1 MKARAYCRFLAALA
15 ALAPLAARAYTV
27 NTTTSGAEIR
37 WSASSASFLVN
48 ASGGPT
54 GASTA
59 MQSAMST
66 WSTVSGASFQFA
78 YGGSTT
84 LSGAVFDYNNVGSF
98 GYLGTDGTVA
108 RNTTTYY
115 VSSGQLLDSDI
126 VFNTYYSWSVS
137 GEAGKFDVQNI
148 ATHELGHSLSLADL
162 YGGGDAE
169 KTMYG
174 YASLGETKKR
184 SLDAD
189 DIAGIVYL
197 YPFTP
202 TVTLSVSGNP
212 MAEAGGVATVTA
224 TLSGV
229 AGRTV
234 TVNLAFSGTA
244 SYGNDYTRSGT
255 IITIP
260 AGSTSGSMT
269 LTALQDALN
278 EANETIVV
286 DISSVVNGTES
297 GTQQVTARIT
307 DDDPLPTV
315 TLGLSGSPVAE
326 AGGVATVTATLSA
339 VSGRAVYVYLSFAG
353 TATVTS
359 DYTRSGTSV
368 TIPAGSLSGSII
380 LTAVQDTLYEGNE
393 TIVVDISSVTYGTE
407 NGTQQ
412 VTATITD
419 DDAPPTVVLG
429 LSGSPMAEA
438 GGVATVTATLSAVS
452 GLPVTVNLAFSGTA
466 TLTSDYTRSAT
477 SITIPAGSV
486 SGSIALTAVQDTLD
500 EANETV
506 IVDIGAVANGT
517 ENGTQQVT
525 ATITDDDAPPTVVLG
540 LSGSPMAEAGGV
552 ATVTATLSA
561 VSGLPVTV
569 NLAFSG
575 TATLTSDYTRSATN
589 ITIPAGSLSGSVML
603 TAVQDMA
610 NEVNETI
617 VVDIDSVSNGTE
629 DGTQQVT
636 ATITDDNP
644 QSLVASPTSITVT
657 EGSNATFTVRLAA
670 QPAANVVASVGEASG
685 DPDLTVSGTTIFT
698 FTTNNWST
706 PQTVTIAAAE
716 DADTANGTAT
726 FMVSS
731 SGLTPVNVIATEAD
745 NDQPPTVTTPPQS
758 QSVSVGGTATFTVTA
773 TGTLPL
779 SYQWCFNGTNLAGQ
793 TTTALSLS
801 NVQAAQ
807 AGSYTVVVTNV
818 AGSVTSQVAV
828 LTVLEPPAIVS
839 QPQSRTNVVGSTAAF
854 SVVASG
860 TEPLA
865 YQWCFNGTNLADQT
879 TTALSLSN
887 VQAAQAGSYTV
898 VVTNATGSVTSAAAV
913 LTVLE
918 PPAIVSQPQS
928 RTNVVGSTATF
939 SVVASGTE
947 PLAYQWCFNGTNL
960 AGQTTTALSLSSVQA
975 AQAGSYTVVVTNA
988 AGSVTSA
995 AAVLTVLEPP
1005 AIVSQPQSRTNVVG
1019 STATF
1024 SVVASGTEPLAYQW
1038 CFNGTN
1044 LAGQTTAALSLSNV
1058 QAAQAGSYTVVV
1070 TNAAG
1075 SVTSQ
1080 VATLTVL
1087 VPPAI
1092 VSQPQSRT
1100 NVVGSTATF
1109 SVVASGTEPLAY
1121 QWCFNGTNLV
1131 TGGRIGGATSSTL
1144 AISSVETNDAGTYSV
1159 LVSNVCSTVAS
1170 AEAVLTVSAS
1180 PGMEGSVY
1188 VTTYVGSVLTT
1199 CAPVCYDPLGL
1210 GCTVSTYGSTAIS
1223 GAPGVPSRT
1232 KCTYGWAGTVNWSV
1246 LPILDPANAGG
1257 VYRIEVAHTATS
1269 STTKDATVTAWSD
1282 YGTVSAS
1289 CTNSPVF
1296 QQSYGGD
1303 VWQTMGY
1310 ITNQPGTS
1318 DPLIY
1323 FIVTGGTVNNSGNR
1337 LYIDAFKFTHV
1348 DSCDGVVGDL
1358 IVTGPLAAGNMYVPV
1373 TGVTAGATNVTVYA
1387 NDVEIGQTNYAAGFA
1402 AGALDVP
1409 VNSALVQGNI
1419 IKATQSKTNAI
1430 GGVCTSAMP
1439 TDGPP
1444 VLEPPAIVS
1453 QPQSRTN
1460 VVGSTAT
1467 FSVEASGTEP
1477 LAYQWCFNGTNLAGQ
1492 TTAALSLSNVQ
1503 TAQAGSYTVVV
1514 TNAAGS
1520 VTSAAA
1526 VLTVLE
1532 PPAIVSQPQSRT
1544 NVVGSTAVFSVVASG
1559 TEPLAY
1565 QWCFNGTNLADQTT
1579 TALSLSN
1586 VQASQ
1591 AGPYTV
1597 VVTNAAGAVTSAV
1610 ATLTVLVPPTIVSQP
1625 QSRTNVV
1632 GSTATFSVA
1641 ASGTEPLAYQWCF
1654 NGTNLA
1660 GQTSTT
1666 LTLGSVQTA
1675 QAGSYTVVVTNAAG
1689 SVTSQVAALTV
1700 LVPTRIIS
1708 LSGDLAF
1715 GDVLVGSSSNRVL
1728 TITNAGNSAL
1738 RVTNITYS
1746 PPGVF
1751 GGDWAG
1757 SIPAGGSTNVTVT
1770 FSPTAATS
1778 YSGTVRVNSDATG
1791 GVDTMSSS
1799 GSGVPCDLVV
1809 VNTSDSGAG
1818 SLRQAILNAN
1828 ICGGGIVVFSNVSG
1842 AITLTSGELVIS
1854 RNVNII
1860 GPGATNLAV
1869 SGNNAV
1875 RVFNISSNAICGVS
1889 GLTIANGAATWP
1901 SHGGAIYNAGFLT
1914 LSDCTISDSHTSSG
1928 FGGGIYNAGVL
1939 VLNGST
1945 LTGNRASGG
1954 DGGRGAGG
1962 GGGGAGLGGAIYS
1975 MGPNVAM
1982 TNCTFSRNEAVG
1994 GNGGWTSGGNNT
2006 FGGYGGGPTGGN
2018 GGGLCEPGQNGGY
2031 GSGGGGGGGWWETPY
2046 ETICLGKSGGNGGFG
2061 GGGGGAG
2068 DYIGGAV
2075 GGTGGDFGGD
2085 ANNQD
2090 GGGGAGLGGGFFVES
2105 GDVTI
2110 VNCTFTQNG
2119 VTAGAGAQSL
2129 GGAIFRMG
2137 GIVRLLNSLI
2147 TGQAGGWGTC
2157 DVVGGV
2163 YSLGHNLVSDAFCF
2177 DEGDCDLVFVDASA
2191 YLGELQYSGGA
2202 TPTHPLLCNSP
2213 AIDAGTT
2220 TGAPGF
2226 DQRGV
2231 PRPQGTAVD
2240 IGAFEFVHLP
2250 PTIAASPQDQT
2261 VSVGDTATFTVTAS
2275 GTPPLFYQWRFNGT
2289 DLAGQTT
2296 TALSLSNVQTTQAGS
2311 YTVVVTNAAGSVTSA
2326 AGVLTVVL
2334 PPAPVSGSVVA
2345 WGGNAKGQSSVPPG
2359 LTDVVAVAG
2368 GIDHSLALKTDG
2380 TVVGWGLN
2388 SYGQT
2393 NPPAGLSNVVAV
2405 AAGWD
2410 TSFALKRDGTLE
2422 EWGWDGDYGL
2432 KATAEALT
2440 NIIAVSAL
2448 WDCGMVLKSDNTVFV
2463 WGKSRYGETNVPAG
2477 LADVVAISG
2486 GGQFCMAK
2494 KRDGTVVVWGG
2505 NYTGQTNVPAGLNS
2519 VAAVAAGSYHC
2530 LALRSNGTVVAWGD
2544 NAYGQTNVPP
2554 DLTNAVAVSAGG
2566 SHSLALRADGTL
2578 AVWGRGDLGQTNI
2591 PPCLHSVFAISSGGG
2606 HNLALVP
2613 GFYPM
2618 RFSGVDYLP
2627 NGQARLTVDG
2637 LAGDVYRVLGSSN
2650 LLDWLAIGTVTNAS
2664 GTVTF
2669 TDASAPNFN
2678 RRFYRLVTP

>member
-1 MKARAYCRFLAALA
+1 
-15 ALAPLAARAYTV
+15 
-27 NTTTSGAEIR
+27 
-37 WSASSASFLVN
+37 
-48 ASGGPT
+48 
-54 GASTA
+54 
-59 MQSAMST
+59 
-66 WSTVSGASFQFA
+66 
-78 YGGSTT
+78 
-84 LSGAVFDYNNVGSF
+84 
-98 GYLGTDGTVA
+98 
-108 RNTTTYY
+108 
-115 VSSGQLLDSDI
+115 
-126 VFNTYYSWSVS
+126 
-137 GEAGKFDVQNI
+137 
-148 ATHELGHSLSLADL
+148 
-162 YGGGDAE
+162 
-169 KTMYG
+169 
-174 YASLGETKKR
+174 
-184 SLDAD
+184 
-189 DIAGIVYL
+189 
-197 YPFTP
+197 
-202 TVTLSVSGNP
+202 
-212 MAEAGGVATVTA
+212 
-224 TLSGV
+224 
-229 AGRTV
+229 
-234 TVNLAFSGTA
+234 
-244 SYGNDYTRSGT
+244 
-255 IITIP
+255 
-260 AGSTSGSMT
+260 
-269 LTALQDALN
+269 
-278 EANETIVV
+278 
-286 DISSVVNGTES
+286 
-297 GTQQVTARIT
+297 
-307 DDDPLPTV
+307 
-315 TLGLSGSPVAE
+315 
-326 AGGVATVTATLSA
+326 
-339 VSGRAVYVYLSFAG
+339 
-353 TATVTS
+353 
-359 DYTRSGTSV
+359 
-368 TIPAGSLSGSII
+368 
-380 LTAVQDTLYEGNE
+380 
-393 TIVVDISSVTYGTE
+393 
-407 NGTQQ
+407 
-412 VTATITD
+412 
-419 DDAPPTVVLG
+419 
-429 LSGSPMAEA
+429 
-438 GGVATVTATLSAVS
+438 
-452 GLPVTVNLAFSGTA
+452 
-466 TLTSDYTRSAT
+466 
-477 SITIPAGSV
+477 
-486 SGSIALTAVQDTLD
+486 
-500 EANETV
+500 
-506 IVDIGAVANGT
+506 
-517 ENGTQQVT
+517 
-525 ATITDDDAPPTVVLG
+525 
-540 LSGSPMAEAGGV
+540 
-552 ATVTATLSA
+552 
-561 VSGLPVTV
+561 
-569 NLAFSG
+569 
-575 TATLTSDYTRSATN
+575 
-589 ITIPAGSLSGSVML
+589 
-603 TAVQDMA
+603 
-610 NEVNETI
+610 
-617 VVDIDSVSNGTE
+617 
-629 DGTQQVT
+629 
-636 ATITDDNP
+636 
-644 QSLVASPTSITVT
+644 
-657 EGSNATFTVRLAA
+657 
-670 QPAANVVASVGEASG
+670 
-685 DPDLTVSGTTIFT
+685 
-698 FTTNNWST
+698 
-706 PQTVTIAAAE
+706 
-716 DADTANGTAT
+716 
-726 FMVSS
+726 
-731 SGLTPVNVIATEAD
+731 
-745 NDQPPTVTTPPQS
+745 
-758 QSVSVGGTATFTVTA
+758 
-773 TGTLPL
+773 
-779 SYQWCFNGTNLAGQ
+779 
-793 TTTALSLS
+793 
-801 NVQAAQ
+801 
-807 AGSYTVVVTNV
+807 
-818 AGSVTSQVAV
+818 
-828 LTVLEPPAIVS
+828 
-839 QPQSRTNVVGSTAAF
+839 
-854 SVVASG
+854 
-860 TEPLA
+860 
-865 YQWCFNGTNLADQT
+865 
-879 TTALSLSN
+879 
-887 VQAAQAGSYTV
+887 
-898 VVTNATGSVTSAAAV
+898 
-913 LTVLE
+913 
-918 PPAIVSQPQS
+918 
-928 RTNVVGSTATF
+928 
-939 SVVASGTE
+939 
-947 PLAYQWCFNGTNL
+947 
-960 AGQTTTALSLSSVQA
+960 
-975 AQAGSYTVVVTNA
+975 
-988 AGSVTSA
+988 
-995 AAVLTVLEPP
+995 
-1005 AIVSQPQSRTNVVG
+1005 
-1019 STATF
+1019 
-1024 SVVASGTEPLAYQW
+1024 
-1038 CFNGTN
+1038 
-1044 LAGQTTAALSLSNV
+1044 
-1058 QAAQAGSYTVVV
+1058 
-1070 TNAAG
+1070 
-1075 SVTSQ
+1075 
-1080 VATLTVL
+1080 
-1087 VPPAI
+1087 
-1092 VSQPQSRT
+1092 
-1100 NVVGSTATF
+1100 
-1109 SVVASGTEPLAY
+1109 
-1121 QWCFNGTNLV
+1121 
-1131 TGGRIGGATSSTL
+1131 
-1144 AISSVETNDAGTYSV
+1144 
-1159 LVSNVCSTVAS
+1159 
-1170 AEAVLTVSAS
+1170 
-1180 PGMEGSVY
+1180 
-1188 VTTYVGSVLTT
+1188 
-1199 CAPVCYDPLGL
+1199 
-1210 GCTVSTYGSTAIS
+1210 
-1223 GAPGVPSRT
+1223 
-1232 KCTYGWAGTVNWSV
+1232 
-1246 LPILDPANAGG
+1246 
-1257 VYRIEVAHTATS
+1257 
-1269 STTKDATVTAWSD
+1269 
-1282 YGTVSAS
+1282 
-1289 CTNSPVF
+1289 
-1296 QQSYGGD
+1296 
-1303 VWQTMGY
+1303 
-1310 ITNQPGTS
+1310 
-1318 DPLIY
+1318 
-1323 FIVTGGTVNNSGNR
+1323 
-1337 LYIDAFKFTHV
+1337 
-1348 DSCDGVVGDL
+1348 
-1358 IVTGPLAAGNMYVPV
+1358 
-1373 TGVTAGATNVTVYA
+1373 
-1387 NDVEIGQTNYAAGFA
+1387 
-1402 AGALDVP
+1402 
-1409 VNSALVQGNI
+1409 
-1419 IKATQSKTNAI
+1419 
-1430 GGVCTSAMP
+1430 
-1439 TDGPP
+1439 
-1444 VLEPPAIVS
+1444 
-1453 QPQSRTN
+1453 
-1460 VVGSTAT
+1460 
-1467 FSVEASGTEP
+1467 
-1477 LAYQWCFNGTNLAGQ
+1477 
-1492 TTAALSLSNVQ
+1492 
-1503 TAQAGSYTVVV
+1503 
-1514 TNAAGS
+1514 
-1520 VTSAAA
+1520 
-1526 VLTVLE
+1526 
-1532 PPAIVSQPQSRT
+1532 
-1544 NVVGSTAVFSVVASG
+1544 
-1559 TEPLAY
+1559 
-1565 QWCFNGTNLADQTT
+1565 
-1579 TALSLSN
+1579 
-1586 VQASQ
+1586 
-1591 AGPYTV
+1591 
-1597 VVTNAAGAVTSAV
+1597 
-1610 ATLTVLVPPTIVSQP
+1610 
-1625 QSRTNVV
+1625 
-1632 GSTATFSVA
+1632 
-1641 ASGTEPLAYQWCF
+1641 
-1654 NGTNLA
+1654 GTNLA

>member
-1 MKARAYCRFLAALA
+1 
-15 ALAPLAARAYTV
+15 
-27 NTTTSGAEIR
+27 
-37 WSASSASFLVN
+37 
-48 ASGGPT
+48 
-54 GASTA
+54 
-59 MQSAMST
+59 
-66 WSTVSGASFQFA
+66 
-78 YGGSTT
+78 
-84 LSGAVFDYNNVGSF
+84 
-98 GYLGTDGTVA
+98 
-108 RNTTTYY
+108 
-115 VSSGQLLDSDI
+115 
-126 VFNTYYSWSVS
+126 
-137 GEAGKFDVQNI
+137 
-148 ATHELGHSLSLADL
+148 
-162 YGGGDAE
+162 
-169 KTMYG
+169 
-174 YASLGETKKR
+174 
-184 SLDAD
+184 
-189 DIAGIVYL
+189 
-197 YPFTP
+197 
-202 TVTLSVSGNP
+202 
-212 MAEAGGVATVTA
+212 
-224 TLSGV
+224 
-229 AGRTV
+229 
-234 TVNLAFSGTA
+234 
-244 SYGNDYTRSGT
+244 
-255 IITIP
+255 
-260 AGSTSGSMT
+260 
-269 LTALQDALN
+269 
-278 EANETIVV
+278 
-286 DISSVVNGTES
+286 
-297 GTQQVTARIT
+297 
-307 DDDPLPTV
+307 
-315 TLGLSGSPVAE
+315 
-326 AGGVATVTATLSA
+326 
-339 VSGRAVYVYLSFAG
+339 
-353 TATVTS
+353 
-359 DYTRSGTSV
+359 
-368 TIPAGSLSGSII
+368 
-380 LTAVQDTLYEGNE
+380 
-393 TIVVDISSVTYGTE
+393 
-407 NGTQQ
+407 
-412 VTATITD
+412 
-419 DDAPPTVVLG
+419 
-429 LSGSPMAEA
+429 
-438 GGVATVTATLSAVS
+438 
-452 GLPVTVNLAFSGTA
+452 
-466 TLTSDYTRSAT
+466 
-477 SITIPAGSV
+477 
-486 SGSIALTAVQDTLD
+486 
-500 EANETV
+500 
-506 IVDIGAVANGT
+506 
-517 ENGTQQVT
+517 
-525 ATITDDDAPPTVVLG
+525 
-540 LSGSPMAEAGGV
+540 
-552 ATVTATLSA
+552 
-561 VSGLPVTV
+561 
-569 NLAFSG
+569 
-575 TATLTSDYTRSATN
+575 
-589 ITIPAGSLSGSVML
+589 
-603 TAVQDMA
+603 
-610 NEVNETI
+610 
-617 VVDIDSVSNGTE
+617 
-629 DGTQQVT
+629 
-636 ATITDDNP
+636 
-644 QSLVASPTSITVT
+644 
-657 EGSNATFTVRLAA
+657 
-670 QPAANVVASVGEASG
+670 
-685 DPDLTVSGTTIFT
+685 
-698 FTTNNWST
+698 
-706 PQTVTIAAAE
+706 
-716 DADTANGTAT
+716 
-726 FMVSS
+726 
-731 SGLTPVNVIATEAD
+731 
-745 NDQPPTVTTPPQS
+745 
-758 QSVSVGGTATFTVTA
+758 
-773 TGTLPL
+773 
-779 SYQWCFNGTNLAGQ
+779 
-793 TTTALSLS
+793 
-801 NVQAAQ
+801 
-807 AGSYTVVVTNV
+807 
-818 AGSVTSQVAV
+818 
-828 LTVLEPPAIVS
+828 
-839 QPQSRTNVVGSTAAF
+839 
-854 SVVASG
+854 
-860 TEPLA
+860 
-865 YQWCFNGTNLADQT
+865 
-879 TTALSLSN
+879 
-887 VQAAQAGSYTV
+887 
-898 VVTNATGSVTSAAAV
+898 
-913 LTVLE
+913 
-918 PPAIVSQPQS
+918 
-928 RTNVVGSTATF
+928 
-939 SVVASGTE
+939 
-947 PLAYQWCFNGTNL
+947 
-960 AGQTTTALSLSSVQA
+960 
-975 AQAGSYTVVVTNA
+975 
-988 AGSVTSA
+988 
-995 AAVLTVLEPP
+995 
-1005 AIVSQPQSRTNVVG
+1005 
-1019 STATF
+1019 
-1024 SVVASGTEPLAYQW
+1024 
-1038 CFNGTN
+1038 
-1044 LAGQTTAALSLSNV
+1044 QTTAALSLSNV

-1467 FSVEASGTEP
+1467 FSVVASGTEP

-1544 NVVGSTAVFSVVASG
+1544 NVVGSTATFSVVASG

-1586 VQASQ
+1586 VQAAQ
-1591 AGPYTV
+1591 AGSYTV
-1597 VVTNAAGAVTSAV
+1597 VVTNAAGSVTSAAAV
-1610 ATLTVLVPPTIVSQP
+1610 LTVLEPPAIVSQP

-1632 GSTATFSVA
+1632 GSTATFSVV